1 MSLHNRHSV
10 KFENERPTGLRGM
23 PIACR
28 VCDIVFFDNVSLV
41 LHFECHVNEGFRL
54 RARDLASL
62 RSEQRLSSSG
72 PPCSY
77 SALARRFQR
86 MNDCLRSHPLPV
98 PSEIAPNHTP
108 RDPNPLYIP
117 LLNTSQPI
125 KYSQV
130 DPRNF
135 AYSAAAAAPPLRERN
150 GGQMRFPVH
159 KNQEIIVISDDEEE
173 DENKSSIE
181 IDLTLKL

>member
-1 MSLHNRHSV
+1 
-10 KFENERPTGLRGM
+10 M

-28 VCDIVFFDNVSLV
+28 VCDMVFFDNVSLV
-41 LHFECHVNEGFRL
+41 LHFECHVNDGYRL

-62 RSEQRLSSSG
+62 QSEQRLSSSG

-86 MNDCLRSHPLPV
+86 MNDCLRSDPLPV
-98 PSEIAPNHTP
+98 PSETTPNRTP
-108 RDPNPLYIP
+108 RDPNLLHIP
-117 LLNTSQPI
+117 ELNASQPI
-125 KYSQV
+125 KYSEM
-130 DPRNF
+130 DHRNF
-135 AYSAAAAAPPLRERN
+135 D

-173 DENKSSIE
+173 DENKSSVE